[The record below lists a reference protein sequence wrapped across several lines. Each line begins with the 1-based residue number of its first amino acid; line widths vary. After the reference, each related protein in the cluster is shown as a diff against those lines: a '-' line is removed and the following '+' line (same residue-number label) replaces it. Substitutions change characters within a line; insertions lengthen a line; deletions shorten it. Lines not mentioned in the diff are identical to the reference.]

1 MSSTV
6 SFAQVLLGSIPD
18 KGVVSLQ
25 DIFTKGKLKFPNMI
39 VPFNDPNQPKADS
52 FRLIGEALLGN
63 LLLNYGEGVMSAV
76 SLSSVIKP
84 LVLLQS
90 PTPTEVD
97 RIRLIAG
104 LYYSQVPGS
113 NSIEYMS
120 QVLRMTI
127 ITSPSDV
134 LQLSS
139 QEITSFVLQF
149 ISLDKVKNLFNK
161 LLDDFALPSDKWE
174 DFLTEVKL
182 VSCLDADLWAF
193 SADSTLYI
201 NVKAFQKGVKK
212 IEDDS
217 TPRDTKTLVKLTLAS
232 IALHEGFTMAFRKAY
247 DNLNINTGNRF
258 QPRFNHYRQPHAGI
272 VAQVEFFHY
281 DAIDWFASSSVSTDY
296 INKLLKAVT
305 DNTAT
310 LPGSYEIFSFH
321 DKFIPGLYKV
331 VPDFHMH

>member
-1 MSSTV
+1 MSSV
-6 SFAQVLLGSIPD
+6 SFAQVLLANIPE

-25 DIFTKGKLKFPNMI
+25 DIFTKSKLKFPNMV
-39 VPFNDPNQPKADS
+39 VPFNDPNQSAADS

-84 LVLLQS
+84 LVLLSS
-90 PTPTEVD
+90 PPTEVD

-120 QVLRMTI
+120 QVLRTTI
-127 ITSPSDV
+127 VTNPDV
-134 LQLSS
+134 LQLSL
-139 QEITSFVLQF
+139 QDLNSFVLGF
-149 ISLDKVKNLFNK
+149 ISSDKVKNLFNK
-161 LLDDFALPSDKWE
+161 LLDDFEIPSDKWE
-174 DFLTEVKL
+174 NFCTDVKV

-212 IEDDS
+212 LEDDS

-232 IALHEGFTMAFRKAY
+232 IALHEGFTMAFRKAFN
-247 DNLNINTGNRF
+247 NLNINTGNRF

-296 INKLLKAVT
+296 ISKVLKAIT
-305 DNTAT
+305 DSTVT

-331 VPDFHMH
+331 VPDFHVH